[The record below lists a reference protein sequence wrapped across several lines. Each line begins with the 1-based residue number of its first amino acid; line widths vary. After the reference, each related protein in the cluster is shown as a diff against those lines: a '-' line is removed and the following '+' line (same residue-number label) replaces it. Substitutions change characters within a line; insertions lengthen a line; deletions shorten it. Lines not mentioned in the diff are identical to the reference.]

1 MEKLQTPKIFWI
13 IDIEADLDFT
23 VSHVGQ
29 KHFVFWQLPL
39 SLHCILV
46 GNFYSWNSEEQM
58 SCFENGWT
66 EPDMI
71 EPK

>member
-1 MEKLQTPKIFWI
+1 MEKLQTTKIFWI
-13 IDIEADLDFT
+13 IDIEADLDFI

-46 GNFYSWNSEEQM
+46 GNF
-58 SCFENGWT
+58 
-66 EPDMI
+66 
-71 EPK
+71 